1 MSNANEH
8 DEPQTPRAPPSPPQT
23 PRAPPS
29 PPQTPKAREQQDE
42 PQTPRAQPAPP
53 QSPKAREQQDEPQ
66 TPRAPPSPPQSPK
79 AQEQRE
85 PRAPKAPKK
94 QQAMVP
100 KEQHA
105 TVPKV
110 PFVMFLGVAIDAHAL
125 HSITS
130 LCIVDDFIAKYP
142 ELIYQYAFHIT
153 LFFFP
158 KKCPNKGEIVILF
171 KQFIEEHGAEVLVSI
186 TGIGYHEGTCALQV
200 SPTILT
206 KDGSETPVPWTHEK
220 HNHIT
225 IALEEGKSAKNS
237 VIAVMKQEESGS
249 YPGDFVP
256 FEPPIVITGNLH
268 PF

>member
-8 DEPQTPRAPPSPPQT
+8 DEPQTPRAPPSPPQS
-23 PRAPPS
+23 PRVAMEQE
-29 PPQTPKAREQQDE
+29 PQTPKARG
-42 PQTPRAQPAPP
+42 
-53 QSPKAREQQDEPQ
+53 
-66 TPRAPPSPPQSPK
+66 
-79 AQEQRE
+79 QRE
-85 PRAPKAPKK
+85 LQTPKAPKK
-94 QQAMVP
+94 QQAPVP
-100 KEQHA
+100 KEKPA
-105 TVPKV
+105 AV
-110 PFVMFLGVAIDAHAL
+110 PFVMYLGIEINARAL
-125 HSITS
+125 HSLMLS
-130 LCIVDDFIAKYP
+130 QVVNDFFANHSALK
-142 ELIYQYAFHIT
+142 QQGDFHIT
-153 LFFFP
+153 LFFFS

-256 FEPPIVITGNLH
+256 FDPPIVITGNLH

>member
-1 MSNANEH
+1 MSSPIDLNE
-8 DEPQTPRAPPSPPQT
+8 PQT

-42 PQTPRAQPAPP
+42 PQTPRALSSPP
-53 QSPKAREQQDEPQ
+53 LSPKAREQQDEPQ

-142 ELIYQYAFHIT
+142 ELIYQDAFHIT
-153 LFFFP
+153 LLFFQ
-158 KKCPNKGEIVILF
+158 KKCANKGEIVGEF
-171 KQFIEEHGAEVLVSI
+171 KRFIAEHGAEVSVTV

-200 SPTILT
+200 SSSILT
-206 KDGSETPVPWTHEK
+206 NDGSNTPVPWTHEK
-220 HNHIT
+220 QNHIT

-237 VIAVMKQEESGS
+237 VIAVMKQEEGGD
-249 YPGDFVP
+249 YPGEFIS
-256 FEPPIVITGNLH
+256 FEPPFVITGNLRA
-268 PF
+268 F